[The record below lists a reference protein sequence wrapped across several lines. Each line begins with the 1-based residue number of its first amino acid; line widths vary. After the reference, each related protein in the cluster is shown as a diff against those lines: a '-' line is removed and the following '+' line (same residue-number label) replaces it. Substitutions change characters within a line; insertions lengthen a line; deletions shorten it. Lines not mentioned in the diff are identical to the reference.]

1 MGGGLPGIGWIPLYR
16 YVGVVLH
23 HSMNRLPLVKLMNTV
38 IRSGDRLGVYP
49 FLGQPIQ
56 LCYAHLLSLCIIPS
70 LP

>member
-1 MGGGLPGIGWIPLYR
+1 MGGGLPGIGWIPSYR

-49 FLGQPIQ
+49 F
-56 LCYAHLLSLCIIPS
+56 
-70 LP
+70 